1 MRYTSYVLQE
11 ERRANPCT
19 GGDMTTKAEIKVY
32 ADRVV
37 YEHTDD
43 DVEYEPIDLT
53 QTALGELLLEAMP
66 PLPAAREAGE
76 RLKAWVGK
84 DLGPGED

>member
-1 MRYTSYVLQE
+1 MTANHNQLGGGTMRYTSYVLQE

-66 PLPAAREAGE
+66 PLPAARKAE
-76 RLKAWVGK
+76 RS
-84 DLGPGED
+84 